1 MSSGGQKV
9 SGEKSPRPV
18 PQRFI
23 TATSRLVC
31 GLAVCTRASTAAVTG
46 TSCLR
51 TTLIPSTRRG
61 IAKTSAENQN
71 DVRRGVQVPCPFPVV
86 SPARPLALELFLGRG
101 WTDHHC
107 RGVLG
112 GDEERKDPG

>member
-1 MSSGGQKV
+1 MSSGGQKVSGEKSPRPAYETSMFHTQLGQKV

-71 DVRRGVQVPCPFPVV
+71 DVRRDEQIHCPFPVV
-86 SPARPLALELFLGRG
+86 SPARPLALE
-101 WTDHHC
+101 
-107 RGVLG
+107 
-112 GDEERKDPG
+112 